1 MKKLILL
8 LTISVMAVI
17 PYSCNSLQK
26 IGNYFLT
33 EQDAIS
39 AIKEALTIGSKAG
52 SNILGQ
58 KGAFG
63 KESIMAAI
71 FPPELQKVVGILQ
84 QLGLSSEIDRFVNT
98 MGTATE
104 QTALRSAPIFLA
116 GIKSMTIKDAIH
128 IVKNGNSAATDFLRN
143 SIGDTLRK
151 SVSPVMNEAL
161 NEYKLAAE
169 WNKLVAPA
177 KLLFGDKLNLD
188 LGNLMSGLVTNAM
201 FKKIEE
207 KEIEIRTRAEA
218 RTSGLLQRVF
228 GKDWN

>member
-1 MKKLILL
+1 MKKLILFL
-8 LTISVMAVI
+8 SISALTII
-17 PYSCNSLQK
+17 PYSCNTLQK

-33 EQDAIS
+33 EQDAVS

-52 SNILGQ
+52 SYILGQ

-116 GIKSMTIKDAIH
+116 GIKNMTVKDAIQ

-177 KLLFGDKLNLD
+177 KLLMGDKLNLD
-188 LGNLMSGLVTNAM
+188 LGNLMSGLITNAM
-201 FKKIEE
+201 FNKIAE
-207 KEIEIRTRAEA
+207 KEMEIRTKAEA